1 MIRGLPGKFL
11 WHSISIPQNK
21 QFPFCGEKRG
31 GERRGEEKRG
41 GESPLSTE
49 RRQFVII
56 SISASAAS
64 YHPRPF
70 LCPLL
75 DGFICRSLKASSPN
89 TPMSNPQ
96 LWEIC
101 ISKEISHPLPDA
113 PATKSLHGIFPFQF
127 HWIVSHLCLMLLLIN
142 KVSITEHLLAMLRH
156 Q

>member
-56 SISASAAS
+56 SISASAAAAAGIS
-64 YHPRPF
+64 AAAF
-70 LCPLL
+70 LMPTISRIYMPQSPSFLSQHSNVKSRDFELFHNFFFFFVTTKLFKWIDWEEHFLKYTMRKITNPYLL
-75 DGFICRSLKASSPN
+75 HFLG
-89 TPMSNPQ
+89 
-96 LWEIC
+96 
-101 ISKEISHPLPDA
+101 
-113 PATKSLHGIFPFQF
+113 G
-127 HWIVSHLCLMLLLIN
+127 
-142 KVSITEHLLAMLRH
+142 
-156 Q
+156 